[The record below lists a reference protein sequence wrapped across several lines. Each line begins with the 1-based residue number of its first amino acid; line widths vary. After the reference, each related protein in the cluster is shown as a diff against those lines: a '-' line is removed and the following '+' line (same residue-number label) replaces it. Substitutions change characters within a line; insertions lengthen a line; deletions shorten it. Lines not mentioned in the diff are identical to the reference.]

1 MGSAAL
7 APEGVLDSL
16 GMFAAAAGLPEQ
28 IERAVA
34 DARDVDGL
42 PDHDDLENVVV
53 LGMGGSGIAGDVLT
67 VAAGPFMP
75 LPVIV
80 HKGYGIP
87 NFIDEHTLVF
97 AVSFSGETEEVLE
110 GATAAAVAGG
120 HLVCISGGGQLAELA
135 GQWGVPHLPV
145 APGIPM
151 PRAGIG
157 ALSIPPMVVLEQLGL
172 FPGAT
177 SWIDAA
183 VGQLRRRRDEHAA
196 GGGPAAALAR
206 RIGRTFPMVYGGG
219 GLGSVAALRWKNQF
233 NENAKVP
240 ATAGSVPEVTHNE
253 LCGFG
258 QHGDVT
264 RQLIH
269 LVTLRHEFEHPQIAR
284 RFDLLTEVL
293 REVVHDIDTVAAE
306 GEGPLAQLFDLM
318 LVGDL
323 VTLHLAAQEGVD
335 PGPIP
340 VLDDLKAA
348 MTVDA
353 G

>member
-1 MGSAAL
+1 MSAAAS

-28 IERAVA
+28 IEQAA
-34 DARDVDGL
+34 AGARETEGL
-42 PDHDDLENVVV
+42 PHHDDLENVVV

-75 LPVIV
+75 VPVVV

-97 AVSFSGETEEVLE
+97 AISFSGETEEVIE
-110 GATAAAVAGG
+110 GASAAAVAGG
-120 HLVCISGGGQLAELA
+120 HLVCISAGGRLADLA

-145 APGIPM
+145 GPGIPM

-157 ALSIPPMVVLEQLGL
+157 AVSVPPMVVLEQIGL

-177 SWIDAA
+177 SWITAA
-183 VGQLRRRRDEHAA
+183 VDQLRRRRDEHLA
-196 GGGPAAALAR
+196 GAGPTVELAR
-206 RIGRTFPMVYGGG
+206 RIGRTFPVVYGAG

-240 ATAGSVPEVTHNE
+240 AHAGALPEVCHNE

-264 RQLIH
+264 RQLLH
-269 LVTLRHEFEHPQIAR
+269 LVNLRHDYEHPQIAR
-284 RFDLLTEVL
+284 RFDLLTEIL
-293 REVVHDIDTVAAE
+293 REVVHDIDTVVAE
-306 GEGPLAQLFDLM
+306 GEGLLAQLLDLV

-340 VLDDLKAA
+340 VLDELKAA
-348 MTVDA
+348 MA
-353 G
+353 AKPA

>member
-1 MGSAAL
+1 VSAAAP

-16 GMFAAAAGLPEQ
+16 GMFAAAAALPEQ
-28 IERAVA
+28 IERAA
-34 DARDVDGL
+34 AGARDIDGL

-67 VAAGPFMP
+67 VVAGPFMP
-75 LPVIV
+75 LPVVV
-80 HKGYGIP
+80 HKGYGVP

-97 AVSFSGETEEVLE
+97 AISFSGNTEEVIE
-110 GATAAAVAGG
+110 GATAAAAAGG
-120 HLVCISGGGQLAELA
+120 HLVCISAGGQLAELA
-135 GQWGVPHLPV
+135 QQWGVPHLPI

-157 ALSIPPMVVLEQLGL
+157 AVAVPPMLVLEQIGL

-177 SWIDAA
+177 SWITSA
-183 VGQLRRRRDEHAA
+183 VDQLRRRRDEHAA
-196 GGGPAAALAR
+196 GSGPAGGLAR
-206 RIGRTFPMVYGGG
+206 RIGRTFPLVYGGG
-219 GLGSVAALRWKNQF
+219 GVGSVAALRWKNQF

-240 ATAGSVPEVTHNE
+240 AFHGTVPEVTHNE

-264 RQLIH
+264 RQILH
-269 LVTLRHEFEHPQIAR
+269 LVNLRHEFEHPQIAR
-284 RFDLLTEVL
+284 RFDLQTEVL
-293 REVVHDIDTVAAE
+293 REVVHDIDTVVAE
-306 GEGPLAQLFDLM
+306 GDGPLAQLMDLV
-318 LVGDL
+318 LIGDL

-348 MTVDA
+348 MAA